1 MTTDLVFER
10 LVPDGDGLCVVR
22 GGRLVGEDVAE
33 ELSVE
38 RGGGRWRPVEVQ
50 LAAARRDLVT
60 QKFRPAARL
69 CK

>member
-10 LVPDGDGLCVVR
+10 LVPDCDGLGVVR
-22 GGRLVGEDVAE
+22 GGRLVGENVAK

-50 LAAARRDLVT
+50 LTTAR
-60 QKFRPAARL
+60 
-69 CK
+69 